1 MFSLDMINGDL
12 YIAFAKDYNQNNAQ
26 IITIDNGTQFEFI
39 DGELASIIFPEFER
53 KLNRGELKADDLELF
68 DIGMYPDDF
77 LVANV
82 GFDGQRIAI
91 KVDCSELKKQNI

>member
-1 MFSLDMINGDL
+1 MFNLDMINGDL

-53 KLNRGELKADDLELF
+53 KLNRGELKADDLELL

>member
-1 MFSLDMINGDL
+1 MAEEPPKEIPKD
-12 YIAFAKDYNQNNAQ
+12 FAKVSSDTN
-26 IITIDNGTQFEFI
+26 E
-39 DGELASIIFPEFER
+39 IIFPEFER
-53 KLNRGELKADDLELF
+53 KLNRGELKADDLELL